1 MKTQTAVFLQI
12 RIQETYVDLLENTLN
27 AAGNPLN
34 SDSILP
40 FEKLSTVHFARWIIA
55 PATQKFHA
63 SLIYSGNV
71 DGSEKQHLADLVD
84 HMSEGL
90 DEILQYC
97 VGYPKKEDRSRTSR
111 LNYLIKHLGKTPTFY
126 VGAPNRS
133 VAQIKMEAEIHE
145 EIQEFVQK
153 NDSQWNSRKEAYSA
167 VQSFVKEHPKW
178 KNEDF
183 GMPKKNGVKM
193 ILLLLLLAILLPF
206 VIFGVI
212 GIFLFYE
219 LRLKPFGK
227 TISEID
233 QDHVRS
239 MKDQEDFIYQN
250 ALSQVFETKPG
261 LRKIMLKFILW
272 VTNYAAKYWF
282 VEGSLMGTPTIHFAR
297 WVFIDDGKRFVFF
310 SNFDGSYDGY
320 LGDFVNN
327 NGWGLNAIYGA
338 AYGYPRTFFM
348 FGGGSYNVL
357 EFLGWGRQTQVS
369 TPVWYSAYP
378 WYGLQQIVKRSL
390 LRDELMNNSNPSDE
404 EMKKTL
410 GRI

>member
-1 MKTQTAVFLQI
+1 MKTQTAVFLQM
-12 RIQETYVDLLENTLN
+12 RIQSEYVDLLENTLKS
-27 AAGNPLN
+27 AGNPLHP
-34 SDSILP
+34 DSIFP
-40 FEKLSTVHFARWIIA
+40 FEKISTVHFARWIIA

-71 DGSEKQHLADLVD
+71 DGTEKEHLEDLVD
-84 HMSEGL
+84 HMSDGL
-90 DEILQYC
+90 DQILQYC
-97 VGYPKKEDRSRTSR
+97 IGYPHKEDRNRESR
-111 LNYLIKHLGKTPTFY
+111 LQYLMKNLGKTPTFY

-133 VAQIKMEAEIHE
+133 VEQIKIEAELHE
-145 EIQEFVQK
+145 EIQSFVQK
-153 NDSQWNSRKEAYSA
+153 NSMDWKTQKEAYSA
-167 VQSFVKEHPKW
+167 VQQFVRDHPKS
-178 KNEDF
+178 KNTDF
-183 GMPKKNGVKM
+183 GMPKKNGFKM

-206 VIFGVI
+206 ILIGI
-212 GIFLFYE
+212 LGIFLFYE
-219 LRLKPFGK
+219 LRLKPYGK
-227 TISEID
+227 TISEVD
-233 QDHVRS
+233 EHHVRA

-272 VTNYAAKYWF
+272 VTNYAAKNWY

-297 WVFIDDGKRFVFF
+297 WVFIDNGKRFVFF

-378 WYGLQQIVKRSL
+378 WYGLPQIVKRSL
-390 LRDELMNNSNPSDE
+390 LRDELLNNTNPSEE

-410 GRI
+410 NRI